1 MSAGSEFTSEEVQAL
16 RERLKKLVA
25 VYLNE
30 CDPDWWPTVETQ
42 TKQQQRYW
50 AKQQAKETL
59 RQITSL
65 QAILRKLPR
74 DVKNSE
80 GDETAALIEA
90 ARKKG
95 EQLRA
100 RLRLVGT

>member
-1 MSAGSEFTSEEVQAL
+1 MASEAEVFTTEQIEGM
-16 RERLKKLVA
+16 RTRLQKLVA

-65 QAILRKLPR
+65 QALLRRLPR
-74 DVKNSE
+74 DPKVSE
-80 GDETAALIEA
+80 GDATIALIEA

-95 EQLRA
+95 NHLRA
-100 RLRLVGT
+100 RLREAA